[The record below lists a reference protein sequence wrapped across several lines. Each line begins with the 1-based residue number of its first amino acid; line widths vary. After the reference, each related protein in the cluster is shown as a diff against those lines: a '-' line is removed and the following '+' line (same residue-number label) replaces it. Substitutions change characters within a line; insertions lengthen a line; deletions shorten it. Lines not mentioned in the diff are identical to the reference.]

1 VFNKKINMNL
11 EAVLILVRKDFEW
24 DTNTVKVETGLDEV
38 KKWLAFQIERR
49 IGNDLEGFLNA
60 LYRLDIDEKK
70 AMRALNNQM
79 EEAAPLA
86 LADLILEREWQKVKS
101 RQFYRDENDFLSIS
115 EDDEVERW

>member
-1 VFNKKINMNL
+1 MNL